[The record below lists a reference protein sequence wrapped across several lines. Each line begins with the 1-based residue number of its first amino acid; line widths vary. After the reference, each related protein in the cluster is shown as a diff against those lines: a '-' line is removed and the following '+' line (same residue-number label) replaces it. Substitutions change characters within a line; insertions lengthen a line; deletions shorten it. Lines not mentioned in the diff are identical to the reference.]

1 MRDEFL
7 VYGTPDIGE
16 EEINE
21 VVACLRSGWLSTGP
35 RVVRFENDIKEYTGA
50 SYAVATNSCTSA
62 MHLSLI
68 ASGVG
73 PGDEVI
79 TTPMTFGA
87 TANVI
92 EHVGATP
99 VLADI
104 KKGGFTIDPSAVER
118 AVTNRTRAIM
128 PVHYAGYACDME
140 RISQIAKKHNL
151 VVIED
156 AAHAL
161 GTIYKGRMVGNGK
174 HFTCFS
180 FYVTKNVVAAEGGM
194 VTTNQPDAAE
204 LMRAYGLHGMS
215 HDAWKRYSKTDNL
228 HYEIIYPGYKYNMA
242 DINAAIGIHQ
252 LKKIEGFIDKRRELA
267 EMYFDML
274 ADEDALILPSAL
286 REDKEIRC
294 SWHLYPVMIRPE
306 VLKVPR
312 EEIMKAIIQ
321 ENVGVATH
329 FRAVFAQHYYRQ
341 KYAYRPDDYPNAD
354 FVSKRVFSIPLST
367 TMSQRDLEDVVTA
380 IKKVL

>member
-140 RISQIAKKHNL
+140 RIS
-151 VVIED
+151 
-156 AAHAL
+156 
-161 GTIYKGRMVGNGK
+161 M
-174 HFTCFS
+174 
-180 FYVTKNVVAAEGGM
+180 
-194 VTTNQPDAAE
+194 
-204 LMRAYGLHGMS
+204 
-215 HDAWKRYSKTDNL
+215 
-228 HYEIIYPGYKYNMA
+228 
-242 DINAAIGIHQ
+242 
-252 LKKIEGFIDKRRELA
+252 
-267 EMYFDML
+267 
-274 ADEDALILPSAL
+274 
-286 REDKEIRC
+286 
-294 SWHLYPVMIRPE
+294 
-306 VLKVPR
+306 
-312 EEIMKAIIQ
+312 
-321 ENVGVATH
+321 GV
-329 FRAVFAQHYYRQ
+329 
-341 KYAYRPDDYPNAD
+341 
-354 FVSKRVFSIPLST
+354 S
-367 TMSQRDLEDVVTA
+367 
-380 IKKVL
+380 